1 MLMGDVRA
9 EQLMREID
17 PEIVKSFTPAQ
28 DSAIRAAANRNP
40 WNQHP
45 VDLRVSLPLP
55 FGRWYI
61 TLVAGPEKRSLARI
75 RQERRKHPLATPRN
89 LALLG
94 ATLGLMA
101 LGVVQLLAQGGLL

>member
-17 PEIVKSFTPAQ
+17 PKVLESFSSDQEA
-28 DSAIRAAANRNP
+28 AIRAAANRNP

-45 VDLRVSLPLP
+45 IDLRLSLPLP
-55 FGRWYI
+55 LGRWYV

-75 RQERRKHPLATPRN
+75 RQERRKYPLATPRN
-89 LALLG
+89 LMLLG
-94 ATLGLMA
+94 LTLGLMG
-101 LGVVQLLAQGGLL
+101 LGIFQLFARGGLL